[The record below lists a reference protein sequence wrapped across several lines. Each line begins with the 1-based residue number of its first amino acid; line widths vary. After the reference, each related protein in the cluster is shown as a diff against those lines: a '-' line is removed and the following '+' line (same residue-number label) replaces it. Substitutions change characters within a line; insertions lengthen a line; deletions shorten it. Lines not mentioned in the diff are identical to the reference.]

1 MRIAYKP
8 FPVDKPS
15 PMLGNAREQ
24 WWPMVPIRLCDRK
37 LQRRSNRFFAV
48 VDSGSAVCL
57 FRAEFLAGLG
67 LRLEDG
73 EEDQIQG
80 VGKAVSI
87 PVFFHRINILVGSDW
102 QIEVSAGFSREL
114 AVTGILGR
122 IGFFDSF
129 RILFDHSAHP
139 PMLEIER
146 IEHKAV
152 N

>member
-1 MRIAYKP
+1 
-8 FPVDKPS
+8 
-15 PMLGNAREQ
+15 MLGNAKEQ
-24 WWPMVPIRLCDRK
+24 WWPVVPIRLCDKK
-37 LQRRSNRFFAV
+37 LQRKSNRFFGV

-73 EEDQIQG
+73 DEDVIQG
-80 VGKAVSI
+80 VGNAVSI
-87 PVFFHRINILVGSDW
+87 PVFFHRVHILVCNNW

-129 RILFDHSAHP
+129 RISFDQSIHP
-139 PMLEIER
+139 PVIDIDKIEYTAR
-146 IEHKAV
+146 QR